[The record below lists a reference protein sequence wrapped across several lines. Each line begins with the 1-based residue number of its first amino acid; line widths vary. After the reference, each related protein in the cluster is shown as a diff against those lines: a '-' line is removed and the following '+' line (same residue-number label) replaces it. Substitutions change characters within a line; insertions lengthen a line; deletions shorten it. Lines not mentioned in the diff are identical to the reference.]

1 MPNSPHHPIQ
11 CIVPPHMLQNI
22 AQNGTDEQRAWA
34 IGTLTQS
41 EQFRGQR
48 LATQQFAVMGLSMVT
63 GGGLNRSVYN
73 ARYTTDLP
81 GSLVRG
87 EGDPPTGDPAVD
99 EAYDGA
105 GITYEFYQQAYG
117 RDSIDGHGMALLST
131 VHFGIGYDNA
141 FWNGKQMVYGDGD
154 EDLPEP
160 MRLFNRFTAAVD
172 IIAHELTHGVTQY
185 ESRLNYFDQPGALNE
200 ALSDIFGAL
209 TKQYLL
215 RQTAD
220 QADWIIGAGLFTAN
234 VNGVGIRSLKA
245 PGTAYDD
252 PVLGKDPQP
261 AHMNQYKNVSYDNGG
276 VHINS
281 GIPNHAFYVTAR
293 ELGGF
298 AWEKA
303 GYIWY
308 ITQRDKLNAKSD
320 FQAAANL
327 TYQVAASLY
336 GSGSLEQQAV
346 KTGWQEVGITVAE
359 ETEPPT
365 TPPTEEPAGCRRTL
379 INLLMGRR
387 N

>member
-1 MPNSPHHPIQ
+1 MHTGPHFPIQ

-22 AQNGTDEQRAWA
+22 AQNGTDEQRTWA

-63 GGGLNRSVYN
+63 GGGLNRSVFN
-73 ARYTTDLP
+73 ARYTTELP
-81 GSLVRG
+81 GSLARG

-105 GITYEFYQQAYG
+105 GTTYEFYRQAYG
-117 RDSIDGHGMALLST
+117 RDSIDGQGMALLST

-154 EDLPEP
+154 EDLPEN

-172 IIAHELTHGVTQY
+172 IIAHELTHGMTQY
-185 ESRLNYFDQPGALNE
+185 ESRLNYFEQPGALNE
-200 ALSDIFGAL
+200 SLSDVFGAL

-215 RQTAD
+215 RHTAD

-234 VNGVGIRSLKA
+234 VSGVGIRSLKA

-308 ITQRDKLNAKSD
+308 ITQRDKLSAKSD
-320 FQAAANL
+320 FQAVANL

-346 KTGWQEVGITVAE
+346 RTGWQEVGINVSTD
-359 ETEPPT
+359 TEPPT
-365 TPPTEEPAGCRRTL
+365 TPPTEEPAGCRQTL

-387 N
+387 S